1 MLFISVDGLVKCNEQ
16 LTRST
21 MDENSNF
28 KHLSVNK
35 STNASDVN
43 DHNHVGSNFPF
54 IDGSL
59 FTATIWAG
67 EEGFH
72 ATVNGRHETS
82 FAYREVRYDEFQA
95 TFTIVTFEM
104 LLDT

>member
-1 MLFISVDGLVKCNEQ
+1 MEEISNP
-16 LTRST
+16 
-21 MDENSNF
+21 

-35 STNASDVN
+35 SSNASDVN

-54 IDGSL
+54 LDGSL

-82 FAYREVRYDEFQA
+82 FAYREVRYDDFKLSA
-95 TFTIVTFEM
+95 PTFGMFLDWINQFIPYVA
-104 LLDT
+104 LLLQTL